1 MERRQNGG
9 RRRKIVQDYL
19 AGIENDQERLVCYLY
34 VNNYEDFEIR
44 KFLRIAQ
51 KQLNEIKDA
60 IRKHLIAAGIQTD
73 STEKVAV

>member
-19 AGIENDQERLVCYLY
+19 TGIENDQERLVCYLY

-51 KQLNEIKDA
+51 KQLDDIKSV
-60 IRKHLIAAGIQTD
+60 IREHLIAAGIETA
-73 STEKVAV
+73 EA